1 MNGKGTSIVRII
13 FFSLAPAV
21 VALLTATTIP
31 REGYDSFITQSSVG
45 WRLDK
50 ITNII
55 SLRASRWSWTLT
67 SKGKLFY
74 SLFLLSGH
82 NLLPA

>member
-31 REGYDSFITQSSVG
+31 REGYG
-45 WRLDK
+45 PE
-50 ITNII
+50 
-55 SLRASRWSWTLT
+55 SL
-67 SKGKLFY
+67 
-74 SLFLLSGH
+74 
-82 NLLPA
+82 